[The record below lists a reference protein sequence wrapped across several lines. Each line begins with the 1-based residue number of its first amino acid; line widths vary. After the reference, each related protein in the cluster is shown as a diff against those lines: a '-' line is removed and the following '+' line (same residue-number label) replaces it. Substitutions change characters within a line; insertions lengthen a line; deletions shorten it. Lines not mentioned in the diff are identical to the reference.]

1 MLRRNKTVNP
11 HWPFWQEGHV
21 RSRWD
26 AGPFLPSPAEETGG
40 HGGQQCYDAAKRG
53 EIHIFLIV
61 SLYLKPTIPGN
72 KIIWR
77 ISTILLVKSPHNPPV
92 WYGLTLHSVWVS
104 GFWVNSQGPENPQEW
119 AHREICWN
127 LTTFLGYCHS
137 FWTSLLSLNNI
148 LYPSVRLRD

>member
-1 MLRRNKTVNP
+1 MLRRNKIVNP

-26 AGPFLPSPAEETGG
+26 AGPLLPSTAEETGG

-53 EIHIFLIV
+53 TNIFFKF

-72 KIIWR
+72 KMIWR
-77 ISTILLVKSPHNPPV
+77 ISTILLVKSPHNSPV

-104 GFWVNSQGPENPQEW
+104 GFWVNSQSPENPQGW
-119 AHREICWN
+119 AHREGGPDEGISAEIWQ
-127 LTTFLGYCHS
+127 LSEGTVIASEHHFL
-137 FWTSLLSLNNI
+137 
-148 LYPSVRLRD
+148 D